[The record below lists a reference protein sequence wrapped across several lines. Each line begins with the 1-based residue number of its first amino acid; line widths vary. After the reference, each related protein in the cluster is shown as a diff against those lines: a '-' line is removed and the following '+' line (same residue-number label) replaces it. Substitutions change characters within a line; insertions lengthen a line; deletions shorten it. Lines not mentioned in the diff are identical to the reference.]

1 MHMDYTGLNE
11 GFNVCSLNQ
20 KGMTVVEKLRAK
32 LQLASNLSS
41 PNSEAPNYME
51 LICWKTIGRFGTS
64 SRAQSDSSCRR
75 IQLYGT
81 VCLLLCWLEHLLMA
95 FIWCILLT
103 LNSVMIVILAPSFFC
118 CFLSCSSGSMDLIC
132 CYRSHLCQDA
142 CCTRI
147 SVLLCSLS
155 LSDMNL
161 RSCTLN
167 AFLCFS

>member
-64 SRAQSDSSCRR
+64 SR
-75 IQLYGT
+75 G
-81 VCLLLCWLEHLLMA
+81 
-95 FIWCILLT
+95 
-103 LNSVMIVILAPSFFC
+103 
-118 CFLSCSSGSMDLIC
+118 
-132 CYRSHLCQDA
+132 
-142 CCTRI
+142 
-147 SVLLCSLS
+147 
-155 LSDMNL
+155 
-161 RSCTLN
+161 
-167 AFLCFS
+167 